1 MENWQQ
7 DWFKAFETIAAE
19 VGQLFEAVGRDLAE
33 ATDALLDLSE
43 EVADDVEDTLNQIDE
58 VLAPKLEQLDEQ
70 IGQWL
75 DPVVQAIWG
84 IEATIDRAVEPVTH
98 TVEPWLNQH
107 PACIGCRNYHGQQY
121 GGNFLVC
128 AMHPYGVEEGVEC
141 PDKELINWSFP
152 ASGDPQDHNN
162 F

>member
-75 DPVVQAIWG
+75 DPVRCGYSHPLLSMRYIQWG
-84 IEATIDRAVEPVTH
+84 QSNRPSLFTLPSRKGFI
-98 TVEPWLNQH
+98 
-107 PACIGCRNYHGQQY
+107 
-121 GGNFLVC
+121 
-128 AMHPYGVEEGVEC
+128 PYR
-141 PDKELINWSFP
+141 D
-152 ASGDPQDHNN
+152 A
-162 F
+162 